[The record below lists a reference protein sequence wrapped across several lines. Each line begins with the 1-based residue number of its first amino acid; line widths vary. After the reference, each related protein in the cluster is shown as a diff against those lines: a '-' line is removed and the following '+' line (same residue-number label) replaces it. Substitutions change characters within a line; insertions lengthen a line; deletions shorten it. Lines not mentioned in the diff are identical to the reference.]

1 MISRVNFY
9 FLSTFFLVISFL
21 VKWKDGFHNNDIF
34 QFRFDDSSI
43 NELVGERIFCVCTFL
58 SEFEVDLLDE

>member
-1 MISRVNFY
+1 M
-9 FLSTFFLVISFL
+9 
-21 VKWKDGFHNNDIF
+21 KWKDGFHNNDIF

-43 NELVGERIFCVCTFL
+43 NVLVGERIFCVCTFL